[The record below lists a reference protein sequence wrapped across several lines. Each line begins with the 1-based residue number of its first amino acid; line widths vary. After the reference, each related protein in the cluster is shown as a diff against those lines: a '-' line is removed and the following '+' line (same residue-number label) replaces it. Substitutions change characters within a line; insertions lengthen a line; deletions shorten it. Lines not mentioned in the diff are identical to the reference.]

1 MALLSY
7 GIMAKMAVSK
17 TKKIS
22 RYELGSVHLKLSP
35 PVVSY
40 HQGYVF
46 HFSGKTVCFRL
57 LLGFKVEFHRAQSWV
72 CWATQR
78 TNEAVSWKDVA
89 LESVSRRFQIS
100 SDWNKHHA
108 TGTAI
113 IVKKNASVK
122 GKWRARQAGK
132 KLSYVT
138 HFLRSS
144 PHACFAFYLNC

>member
-7 GIMAKMAVSK
+7 GVMAKTAVSK

-57 LLGFKVEFHRAQSWV
+57 LLGFKVEFHRAQS
-72 CWATQR
+72 
-78 TNEAVSWKDVA
+78 
-89 LESVSRRFQIS
+89 
-100 SDWNKHHA
+100 
-108 TGTAI
+108 
-113 IVKKNASVK
+113 
-122 GKWRARQAGK
+122 
-132 KLSYVT
+132 
-138 HFLRSS
+138 
-144 PHACFAFYLNC
+144 

>member
-35 PVVSY
+35 

-57 LLGFKVEFHRAQSWV
+57 LLGVKVEFHRAQS
-72 CWATQR
+72 
-78 TNEAVSWKDVA
+78 
-89 LESVSRRFQIS
+89 
-100 SDWNKHHA
+100 
-108 TGTAI
+108 
-113 IVKKNASVK
+113 
-122 GKWRARQAGK
+122 
-132 KLSYVT
+132 
-138 HFLRSS
+138 
-144 PHACFAFYLNC
+144 